1 MCYGGLDPKY
11 MMRDI
16 EARVKHLSHQQD
28 TTKQAAPAAQTGLLA
43 RLRDAVSGLL
53 RKDRA
58 HV

>member
-16 EARVKHLSHQQD
+16 EARVKHLSFEQD
-28 TTKQAAPAAQTGLLA
+28 TTKQAAPVPQAGILT
-43 RLRDAVSGLL
+43 RLRGAIIGLL

>member
-1 MCYGGLDPKY
+1 MCYGNLDPKY

-16 EARVKHLSHQQD
+16 EARVKHLAYEQD
-28 TTKQAAPAAQTGLLA
+28 TMKQAAPAPQSGVFA
-43 RLRDAVSGLL
+43 RLRLALRGLL

>member
-16 EARVKHLSHQQD
+16 EARVKHLSSEQD
-28 TTKQAAPAAQTGLLA
+28 TTKQAASAPQVGIFA
-43 RLRDAVSGLL
+43 RLGGAVLALL